1 MRSVLKVA
9 LMRKLSLVV
18 SLGSLFAAAAFAET
32 WSGTVSDSMC
42 GAKHTA
48 ASASD
53 AACVKKCVKGG
64 ASAVLVTDGK
74 VYPISAD
81 SQVKVTPLLGQK
93 VTVTG
98 KLDGDTIEI
107 ASAQAAKE

>member
-1 MRSVLKVA
+1 
-9 LMRKLSLVV
+9 MRKLSLVV
-18 SLGSLFAAAAFAET
+18 SLSSFFAMAAFGET

-42 GAKHTA
+42 GAKHEA

-53 AACVKKCVKGG
+53 TACIKKCVKGG
-64 ASAVLVTDGK
+64 ASAVLVSDGK
-74 VYPISAD
+74 VYQIATD
-81 SQVKVTPLLGQK
+81 SQAKVTSLLGMK
-93 VTVTG
+93 VTVMG

>member
-1 MRSVLKVA
+1 
-9 LMRKLSLVV
+9 MRKLSLLF

-32 WSGTVSDSMC
+32 WAGTVSDSMC

-64 ASAVLVTDGK
+64 ASAVLVSDGK
-74 VYPISAD
+74 VYQIAKD
-81 SQVKVTPLLGQK
+81 SQAKVMPLLGQK
-93 VTVTG
+93 VTVMG

-107 ASAQAAKE
+107 ASAQASRE

>member
-1 MRSVLKVA
+1 
-9 LMRKLSLVV
+9 MRKLSLVV

-32 WSGTVSDSMC
+32 LSGTVSDSMC
-42 GAKHTA
+42 GAKHEA
-48 ASASD
+48 ASAAD

-64 ASAVLVTDGK
+64 ASAVLISDGK
-74 VYPISAD
+74 VYQIAMD
-81 SQVKVTPLLGQK
+81 SQSKMMPLLGKK
-93 VTVTG
+93 VTVMG